1 MAGPYT
7 VTATLNDPGNNALQ
21 GNAFVRFR
29 LRNFQGFV
37 PQVSGT
43 AILAETQ
50 IDALPNG
57 SGLISQVLWGNSDIT
72 PSTTYYT
79 VEWWNAGRRTS
90 AGNYIFDATTN
101 LNTASPVVTVPT
113 PPGVSPL
120 VLENN
125 GTLNSSQTTLNLE
138 STDSSVVITDEGAG
152 TLNLQA
158 SGAGFSGSGAFMIGP
173 GIRSLA
179 DVMGASWVPV
189 QSNEV
194 NGSLL
199 TAGKLTV
206 YLFQLDVTLTLT
218 KATVSATSGVFGAT
232 SNFGIY
238 SFAGAKLLDTGAF
251 STVPATTPTNTF
263 TAVTLKPGVYWH
275 AQASST
281 ASPGATFQ
289 GLAAVND
296 AGNILPQFVKNT
308 TRAATATNLLAGGV
322 LPATLGALT
331 AFTPSSVDGDGPC
344 CPVYE

>member
-90 AGNYIFDATTN
+90 AGNYIFDANTN

-138 STDSSVVITDEGAG
+138 STDGSVVITDEGAG
-152 TLNLQA
+152 TLNLHTVAPSPVIAAGQNIVLGRNCATAAQGGQGA
-158 SGAGFSGSGAFMIGP
+158 STSTFLGGGTAYWVLSGRSLVILPGKFTITMNVSSGTPQILHMNITKVVMDSAGTVVGSPVPISFGGDFTPTLATGLNTSDTITFTFDATHDYYFRMFTNGSGDFY
-173 GIRSLA
+173 LA
-179 DVMGASWVPV
+179 DVVTAAAFDPFSY
-189 QSNEV
+189 SN
-194 NGSLL
+194 SADATDH
-199 TAGKLTV
+199 TADTPITCGTTISTGTPFFHFL
-206 YLFQLDVTLTLT
+206 
-218 KATVSATSGVFGAT
+218 SA
-232 SNFGIY
+232 
-238 SFAGAKLLDTGAF
+238 
-251 STVPATTPTNTF
+251 
-263 TAVTLKPGVYWH
+263 
-275 AQASST
+275 
-281 ASPGATFQ
+281 
-289 GLAAVND
+289 
-296 AGNILPQFVKNT
+296 
-308 TRAATATNLLAGGV
+308 
-322 LPATLGALT
+322 
-331 AFTPSSVDGDGPC
+331 
-344 CPVYE
+344 